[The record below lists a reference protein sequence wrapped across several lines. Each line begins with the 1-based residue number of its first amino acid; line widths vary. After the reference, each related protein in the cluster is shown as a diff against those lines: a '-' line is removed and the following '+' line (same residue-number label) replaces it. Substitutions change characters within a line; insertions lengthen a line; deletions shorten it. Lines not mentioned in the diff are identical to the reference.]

1 MAIEK
6 NFKEAK
12 QLIDESHNIL
22 LTMHERMDGDDGGA
36 LLAMGIQLEKLGK
49 QINCA
54 IKQGVP
60 PNLKF
65 LPFSNQITDDIKTTE
80 FDLLITFGCSNLNR
94 TGNPKIL
101 NLKSKILNIDHHPDN
116 QNFGTVNIVDA
127 HKSSVAELIYDFFIF
142 HRWPITADIATC
154 LLTGIVTDTGCFQ
167 HSNTQSSTLRIA
179 GELMNKGAILETILE
194 NTTKNKNLNVLTA
207 WGKTL
212 ANLHYDSKNQVIY
225 SIVTKAE
232 LGDLTQLPAGAF
244 EGITETLNT
253 FPEAKFAMLL
263 RQEGNIIKGS
273 LRTDPHKNFDVNK
286 IARLFGGG
294 GHKMASGF
302 SVVGQLVKTPE
313 GQWQIINT
321 NETI

>member
-1 MAIEK
+1 
-6 NFKEAK
+6 
-12 QLIDESHNIL
+12 
-22 LTMHERMDGDDGGA
+22 
-36 LLAMGIQLEKLGK
+36 
-49 QINCA
+49 
-54 IKQGVP
+54 
-60 PNLKF
+60 
-65 LPFSNQITDDIKTTE
+65 
-80 FDLLITFGCSNLNR
+80 
-94 TGNPKIL
+94 
-101 NLKSKILNIDHHPDN
+101 
-116 QNFGTVNIVDA
+116 
-127 HKSSVAELIYDFFIF
+127 
-142 HRWPITADIATC
+142 
-154 LLTGIVTDTGCFQ
+154 
-167 HSNTQSSTLRIA
+167 
-179 GELMNKGAILETILE
+179 
-194 NTTKNKNLNVLTA
+194 VLTA